1 MRDQKRYATF
11 TNMFKAKG
19 RREVEINPLPVIS

>member
-11 TNMFKAKG
+11 TNMFKTKG

>member
-19 RREVEINPLPVIS
+19 KTGSGNQSTSRH